1 MIRTAKEYAVK
12 YFGSPR
18 PTLVLP
24 PKITKDPESP
34 DDARRPLAFPR
45 NRERLPDWQFI
56 AWLDGP
62 AKDQDFCGSQL
73 IVIWWA
79 DESAF
84 VLPPEV
90 LGIDWNAHAEDYDI

>member
-1 MIRTAKEYAVK
+1 VN
-12 YFGSPR
+12 GS
-18 PTLVLP
+18 
-24 PKITKDPESP
+24 
-34 DDARRPLAFPR
+34 
-45 NRERLPDWQFI
+45 DWQFI